1 MMMRMAWE
9 KCGELLGVLKFVRGG
24 QIEGRAH
31 FSKAAM
37 LCPWLK
43 YPITNLGGSVRL
55 ADGALMVRHSSPAL
69 L

>member
-1 MMMRMAWE
+1 M
-9 KCGELLGVLKFVRGG
+9 

-43 YPITNLGGSVRL
+43 YPITNLGGSVHL
-55 ADGALMVRHSSPAL
+55 ADGALMVPPFVPKSHAGIGKNLVSTEEMPNTSA
-69 L
+69 